1 MKANCHT
8 NIVLVTVPHRYDL
21 SDWSCV
27 NNEVKSF
34 NRKLLKLMKPFQHVR
49 VITVDLKRE
58 YFTRHGLHMNK
69 VGKEITSLKIA
80 KAVSTML
87 HKQTRESIRL
97 HWKTEGE
104 DRTSHTTSGD
114 DIILQEDPKVAA
126 TEYGEGISH
135 ATDQGALMEE

>member
-1 MKANCHT
+1 
-8 NIVLVTVPHRYDL
+8 
-21 SDWSCV
+21 
-27 NNEVKSF
+27 
-34 NRKLLKLMKPFQHVR
+34 
-49 VITVDLKRE
+49 
-58 YFTRHGLHMNK
+58 
-69 VGKEITSLKIA
+69 
-80 KAVSTML
+80 ML

-135 ATDQGALMEE
+135 ATDQGALMEERGGTAIITAHG